1 MSSADEP
8 EDSWDYASRVPLDG
22 DPVQDPELRRGQRF
36 GPYEVLGALGAGG
49 MGLVFRVRDPEL
61 GREFALKVLKVSS
74 PQRRERFLREGRLTA
89 ALRHPGIVRIHTAGE
104 VAGQPFLL
112 YELVEGSTP
121 LSERLAEAS
130 LNQRLEWVL
139 GVAYAVGHAHAEGV
153 VHRDLKAE
161 NVLIDA
167 HDRPRVIDF
176 GLAFAEEGERLT
188 RTGATPGTPRCMAP
202 EQISGE
208 PGPQRAAP
216 PVDVWALGVLLYRAL
231 TGVYPFPGTTLL
243 ELAGQ
248 VCGEAPEPPRV
259 KHPEV
264 PAAVEAVCLRALS
277 KDPSQRFADGAAF
290 GAALEAAID
299 PHATLQPT
307 TRLAALAVCGA
318 LTAVAALVA
327 VVGSRGDAPADTVAA
342 ASSDVVAPPSADPH
356 RELRTRAE
364 AAWVRGDFNAAAVAY
379 AELSAALPADP
390 DPRAA
395 LAGSRYRIGE
405 LEPAVADLQ
414 VAVELALAADVDP
427 TPRLEAWAER
437 GWVRYGEVSPTQ
449 APWVFDPRPYD
460 FGRPWPGEDT
470 TNVNVKIARGGAIV
484 NNVEAQAKLGSWL
497 QKGKWCER
505 DPQQAGQILQ
515 PLAWR
520 GVPCAMYWY
529 YELLAHL
536 TPEWPGDPE
545 QALVWFDRA
554 VEAKYG
560 LALKELQS
568 LGHPRERERVS
579 VRRRRGR

>member
-74 PQRRERFLREGRLTA
+74 PQRCERFLREGRLTA
-89 ALRHPGIVRIHTAGE
+89 ALRHPGIVRIHTAGD

-121 LSERLAEAS
+121 LNERLAEAS

-176 GLAFAEEGERLT
+176 GLAFAEDGERLT

-202 EQISGE
+202 EQISGD

-231 TGVYPFPGTTLL
+231 TGVYPFQGATLL

-248 VCGEAPEPPRV
+248 VCGEAPEPPRLQ
-259 KHPEV
+259 HPDV

-277 KDPSQRFADGAAF
+277 KDPRQRFADGAAF

-299 PHATLQPT
+299 PHARLQPT

-327 VVGSRGDAPADTVAA
+327 VVTSRGEDRPPDTMAA
-342 ASSDVVAPPSADPH
+342 ANSGVVAQPPPDPH
-356 RELRTRAE
+356 RELRAKAGE
-364 AAWVRGDFNAAAVAY
+364 AWARGDFHAAAAAY

-405 LEPAVADLQ
+405 LELAVADLQ
-414 VAVELALAADVDP
+414 AAVDLAVAADADP
-427 TPRLEAWAER
+427 TPRLETWAQR
-437 GWVRYGEVSPTQ
+437 GWVRYGQESASE

-460 FGRPWPGEDT
+460 FDRPWPGEDE
-470 TNVNVKIARGGAIV
+470 TNANVKVTRSAAIQGDFGAR
-484 NNVEAQAKLGSWL
+484 AKLGSWL

-505 DPQQAGQILQ
+505 DSQASGQILQ
-515 PLAWR
+515 RLAWR
-520 GVPCAMYWY
+520 RVPCAMFWH
-529 YELLAHL
+529 YELLAHVS
-536 TPEWPGDPE
+536 PEWHGDPE
-545 QALVWFDRA
+545 VGLLWFDRA
-554 VEAKYG
+554 LEAGYHEAVE
-560 LALKELQS
+560 EVRE
-568 LGHPRERERVS
+568 LGHPRDRV
-579 VRRRRGR
+579 RRRGR